1 MKNYWK
7 MLLLLLVCGM
17 GGACE
22 TTEEVTAAFTEYSLP
37 QHFYT
42 EDSFDFPGLPAI
54 RTSIISDPLTFS
66 KLKSRYASLPK
77 VDFGRYN
84 LYIVRLVFP
93 YGVSEVSEAHQID
106 DQRYLLDYTVPP
118 RWGWTTM
125 LSSLYRAYLLP
136 KSLKQPIVIHLTHP
150 FTPNEQEE
158 VIEFRETEW

>member
-7 MLLLLLVCGM
+7 MLLLLLVCGI

-106 DQRYLLDYTVPP
+106 DQHYLLDYTVSTGMTAEVP
-118 RWGWTTM
+118 
-125 LSSLYRAYLLP
+125 SLYRAYLLP
-136 KSLKQPIVIHLTHP
+136 KSLQQQIVIRLTHQSGLP
-150 FTPNEQEE
+150 QPE